1 MEWIPAFAGMDP
13 VLPALV
19 FGAVDDID
27 LLFGGQ
33 VGEIDRKAG
42 HTDHQVAVLFRF
54 FHGFAQNFAGDDIEL
69 NLINAFGFDCPDE
82 RYQVVDIPF
91 AGDKLGAE
99 PEIKRAAEG
108 KPLRG

>member
-1 MEWIPAFAGMDP
+1 MEWIPAFAGTDP
-13 VLPALV
+13 VLPALM

-27 LLFGGQ
+27 LLFGSK

-54 FHGFAQNFAGDDIEL
+54 FHRFAQNFAGDDIKL
-69 NLINAFGFDCPDE
+69 DLINAFCLDCPDE
-82 RYQVVDIPF
+82 RHQVVDITF
-91 AGDKLGAE
+91 AGDELRAE
-99 PEIKRAAEG
+99 PEIKRAAES